1 MSGTPEPQS
10 GPSDSAPLRISYHRD
25 HTLIKLQSTIIR
37 LQLTIIFFPPPKNY
51 TFFERIRFPFKI
63 GTGQVDNTAG
73 ICPLLLKQ
81 ECRKINAQRILVD
94 NTPEACPP
102 LSHKESRKIKGLWV
116 LVDKWTL
123 HKHPESFFISCPG
136 SSAWR
141 IWRNAPGAVCHSHHS
156 AQSECRRS
164 AKGRKPQNCR

>member
-1 MSGTPEPQS
+1 MSGTQEPQS

-37 LQLTIIFFPPPKNY
+37 LQLTIIFFPPPKNF

-81 ECRKINAQRILVD
+81 ECRKNKAQRILVD
-94 NTPEACPP
+94 NTPEACPL

-116 LVDKWTL
+116 LVDKEKRSPYKPGITQQGLYTRNGWLIRANHYTL
-123 HKHPESFFISCPG
+123 R
-136 SSAWR
+136 AD
-141 IWRNAPGAVCHSHHS
+141 NA
-156 AQSECRRS
+156 
-164 AKGRKPQNCR
+164 